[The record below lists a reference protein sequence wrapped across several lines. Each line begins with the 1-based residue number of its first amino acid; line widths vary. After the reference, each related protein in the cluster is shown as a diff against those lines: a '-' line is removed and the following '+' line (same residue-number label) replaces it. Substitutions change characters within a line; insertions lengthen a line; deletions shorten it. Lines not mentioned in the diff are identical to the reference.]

1 MNASR
6 RQFMQQS
13 AAGLALAG
21 FGLQGLA
28 QQQQQPLEIAKIVV
42 GFAPGGTID
51 LAARRVADKL
61 HPGYAKTAVVENKTG
76 AGGQIAVQ
84 SVKAAAPDGATIL
97 ITPTSPLSLHRYTYK
112 TLPYD
117 PVADVIPVSGA
128 AKFDYALAVGPLV
141 PAEVR
146 TVADFLRWAKA
157 NPDKA
162 NFGSAGAGSA
172 ANMIGSALGK
182 AGGADLRHVGFRGSQ
197 PAILDMIGSQI
208 AAVVGPTGEFMP
220 NVKAGKCRLLATS
233 GSARGKFTPQTPTL
247 VEEGFTALSHDG
259 WFGFY
264 VPART
269 PADVVRRLNTGVATA
284 LAAPD
289 VIESLAS
296 VYMEPMPTSAARLT
310 EMLKTETV
318 FWETLVKSVGYTAEG

>member
-21 FGLQGLA
+21 LGLRGHA
-28 QQQQQPLEIAKIVV
+28 QQQPSLEMTRIVV

-61 HPGYAKTAVVENKTG
+61 HPGYARTAVVENKTG

-84 SVKAAAPDGATIL
+84 AVKAATPDGSTIL

-117 PVADVIPVSGA
+117 PLADVTPVSGA

-141 PAEVR
+141 PAQVK
-146 TVADFLRWAKA
+146 TVADFLRWCKA
-157 NPDKA
+157 NQDKA

-172 ANMIGSALGK
+172 ANLIGSGLGQ

-233 GSARGKFTPQTPTL
+233 GPARGRFTPDTPTL
-247 VEEGFTALSHDG
+247 VEEGFKSLNHVG

-264 VPART
+264 LPART
-269 PADVVRRLNTGVATA
+269 SQEVARRLNAGISAA

-296 VYMEPMPTSAARLT
+296 VYMEPMPTSAAHLD
-310 EMLKTETV
+310 EMLKVETV
-318 FWETLVKSVGYTAEG
+318 FWEALVKSVGYTAEG

>member
-1 MNASR
+1 MNTSR

-13 AAGLALAG
+13 ATGLALAG
-21 FGLQGLA
+21 LGLSAHA
-28 QQQQQPLEIAKIVV
+28 QQPQSLDMTKIVV

-61 HPGYAKTAVVENKTG
+61 HPGFARAAVVENKTG

-84 SVKAAAPDGATIL
+84 AVKAAAPDGSTIL

-117 PVADVIPVSGA
+117 PLADVIPVSGA

-141 PAEVR
+141 PAQVK
-146 TVADFLRWAKA
+146 TVADFLRWCKA
-157 NPDKA
+157 NQDKA

-172 ANMIGSALGK
+172 ANLIGSALGQ

-197 PAILDMIGSQI
+197 PAILDMLGSQI

-233 GSARGKFTPQTPTL
+233 GPTRGRFTPDTPTL
-247 VEEGFTALSHDG
+247 VEQGFKSLEHVG

-264 VPART
+264 LPART
-269 PADVVRRLNTGVATA
+269 SPDVVRRLNAGIGAA

-296 VYMEPMPTSAARLT
+296 VYMEPMPTSAAQIDG
-310 EMLKTETV
+310 MLKSETL
-318 FWETLVKSVGYTAEG
+318 FWEALVKSVGYTAEG

>member
-6 RQFMQQS
+6 RQFIQQS

-21 FGLQGLA
+21 FVPAGWA
-28 QQQQQPLEIAKIVV
+28 QQPIESAKIIV

-61 HPGYAKTAVVENKTG
+61 HPGYARTAVVENRTG
-76 AGGQIAVQ
+76 AGGQIAVVA
-84 SVKAAAPDGATIL
+84 VKSAAPDGATIL

-112 TLPYD
+112 SLPYD
-117 PVADVIPVSGA
+117 PVVDLVPVAGA
-128 AKFDYALAVGPLV
+128 AKFDYALAVGPVV

-146 TVADFLRWAKA
+146 TVADFLKWCKA
-157 NPDKA
+157 QPAQA

-172 ANMIGSALGK
+172 ANLIGSALGK

-233 GSARGKFTPQTPTL
+233 GPARGRFTPDTPTL
-247 VEEGFTALSHDG
+247 AEQGFKALSHVG

-269 PADVVRRLNTGVATA
+269 PEDAVQRLNSGITAA
-284 LAAPD
+284 LAAPE
-289 VIESLAS
+289 VVESLAT
-296 VYMEPMPTSAARLT
+296 VYMEPMPAPPQQLA
-310 EMLKTETV
+310 EMLKTETR
-318 FWETLVKSVGYTAEG
+318 FWEALVKSVGYTAEG

>member
-6 RQFMQQS
+6 RQFIQHS

-21 FGLQGLA
+21 FGHAGWA
-28 QQQQQPLEIAKIVV
+28 QQKPMEMARIVV

-61 HPGYAKTAVVENKTG
+61 HPDYAKIAVVENKTG
-76 AGGQIAVQ
+76 AGGQIAVLNVR
-84 SVKAAAPDGATIL
+84 SAMPDGSSIL

-117 PVADVIPVSGA
+117 PINDVIPVSGA
-128 AKFDYALAVGPLV
+128 ASFDYALAVGPMV
-141 PAEVR
+141 PVEVK
-146 TVADFLRWAKA
+146 TVADFLQWCRTE
-157 NPDKA
+157 PGKA

-172 ANMIGSALGK
+172 ANLIGSALGK
-182 AGGADLRHVGFRGSQ
+182 AGRADLHHVGFRGSQ
-197 PAILDMIGSQI
+197 PAVLDMIGGQI

-233 GSARGKFTPQTPTL
+233 GPVRGRFTPDTPTL
-247 VEEGFTALSHDG
+247 VEQGYQALNHVG
-259 WFGFY
+259 WFGFFL
-264 VPART
+264 PAKT
-269 PADVVRRLNTGVATA
+269 SQDVVRRLNAGISSA

-289 VIESLAS
+289 VINSLAS
-296 VYMEPMPTSAARLT
+296 VYMEPMPTSATTLA
-310 EMLKTETV
+310 EMLKTETE
-318 FWETLVKSVGYTAEG
+318 FWGTLVKSVGYTPEG

>member
-1 MNASR
+1 
-6 RQFMQQS
+6 MQHTT
-13 AAGLALAG
+13 AGLVLAG
-21 FGLQGLA
+21 FGHRSGA
-28 QQQQQPLEIAKIVV
+28 QQSSLEMAKIVV

-61 HPGYAKTAVVENKTG
+61 HPGFAKTVVVENKTG
-76 AGGQIAVQ
+76 AGGQIAVLG
-84 SVKAAAPDGATIL
+84 VKGAAPDGATIL

-117 PVADVIPVSGA
+117 PVKDVVPVSGA
-128 AKFDYALAVGPLV
+128 AMFDYALAVGPLV

-146 TVADFLRWAKA
+146 TVADFLQWCRAEPA
-157 NPDKA
+157 KA

-172 ANMIGSALGK
+172 ANLIGTALGK
-182 AGGADLRHVGFRGSQ
+182 SGRADLRHVGFRGSQ
-197 PAILDMIGSQI
+197 PAILDMIGGQI

-233 GSARGKFTPQTPTL
+233 GPARGRFTPDTPTL
-247 VEEGFTALSHDG
+247 VEQGFKSLNHVG

-264 VPART
+264 LPAKT
-269 PADVVRRLNTGVATA
+269 PAETIRRLNGGIATA
-284 LAAPD
+284 LASSD

-296 VYMEPMPTSAARLT
+296 VYMEPMPTSAEHLD
-310 EMLKTETV
+310 EMLKTETR
-318 FWETLVKSVGYTAEG
+318 FWDVLVKAVGYTAEG